1 MAIKLAIS
9 FGLVYIPV
17 NLTVAVKNNDIGF
30 NMIDKHTLSRIK
42 YKKTCLDCD
51 EKEVKNTDIVRGYQY
66 EKDKYVIFTDADF
79 EKLKTEK
86 DKTITIQQFVNLNEV
101 DPIYLDKSYYVSP
114 NGADGAFNLLL
125 QAMQSLNKA
134 GIAKAVIGNKE
145 TLILLRTNEGKMLLN
160 TMFFA
165 EEVLAAPTIKPTT
178 INKKE
183 LDLAKTLINQMSDKF
198 NIQNFT
204 DEYTQRV
211 KAAIQRKIDG
221 GQIVAP
227 KQTKAPA
234 KVINIM
240 EALKKSLNA
249 KVSTK
254 KVSTK
259 TSKISTISKKLSTN
273 LNKVS
278 TKNKIST
285 KKPQKKLKIAK

>member
-42 YKKTCLDCD
+42 YKKTCLDCN